1 MRYQIKH
8 ALVQF
13 GADVILQDVNFEVH
27 DKEKI
32 AIVGRN
38 GTASGKNAAFREE
51 GTGVNGKNSIQ
62 TGTGIQGGNA
72 ASDGTPT
79 LSDVFD
85 KKTYYNPLKI
95 ISRLERQLEKY
106 EKQLEEDEQ
115 RAAELQMQLMAP
127 ELASDYTKLMELQN
141 AVDAL
146 EHDQETLLERILE
159 TETELA
165 EHRGVLSKQ

>member
-1 MRYQIKH
+1 M
-8 ALVQF
+8 
-13 GADVILQDVNFEVH
+13 
-27 DKEKI
+27 
-32 AIVGRN
+32 
-38 GTASGKNAAFREE
+38 
-51 GTGVNGKNSIQ
+51 
-62 TGTGIQGGNA
+62 